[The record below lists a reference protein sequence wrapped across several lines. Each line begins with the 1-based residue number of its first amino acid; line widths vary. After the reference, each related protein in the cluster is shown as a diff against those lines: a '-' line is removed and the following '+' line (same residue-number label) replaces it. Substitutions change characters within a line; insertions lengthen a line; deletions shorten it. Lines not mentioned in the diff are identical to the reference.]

1 MNRGWSI
8 KMVVKQ
14 LVKNLKLLKKIKAI
28 NQQEKQKE
36 INNVKK
42 NLIDELKNEVMQ

>member
-1 MNRGWSI
+1 
-8 KMVVKQ
+8 MVVKQ